1 MTRRAPGAGRPI
13 TSKHPRAAYWRN
25 WKQAK
30 RNKLQAQSAKDNDI
44 PRVSLLREY
53 KGRQLQF
60 YGLPRLGYMFTIDGK
75 TDGKTRLSYMAAVDA
90 AKKLIDNMGNPGG
103 VK

>member
-1 MTRRAPGAGRPI
+1 
-13 TSKHPRAAYWRN
+13 
-25 WKQAK
+25 
-30 RNKLQAQSAKDNDI
+30 
-44 PRVSLLREY
+44 
-53 KGRQLQF
+53 
-60 YGLPRLGYMFTIDGK
+60 MFTIDGK